1 MSRLWDVQYNILK
14 TKRLA
19 VALGLSR
26 SLWGPFKYRE
36 RCILV
41 RRRQPL
47 EGQFGRKPGFTRLC
61 RQQLPSQKCLLEAH
75 GDLLRP

>member
-1 MSRLWDVQYNILK
+1 MSRLWDVQYNTLK

-47 EGQFGRKPGFTRLC
+47 EGQLEGSPV
-61 RQQLPSQKCLLEAH
+61 LPDCAGNNFPVRNVSW
-75 GDLLRP
+75 RPTGTC